1 MKTKFMQFI
10 VSLWEG
16 WGEVKQVVE
25 NQPETTPLAANPVA
39 ELVKSSPVSLTD
51 RVNRFLQSA
60 YDFRHNLLTEETEFR
75 PAGKVGEG
83 FSSVGKREL
92 NTFALRPMHGEL
104 HVGTRISA
112 VIFIPLVFLL
122 IILSFFIWMNF
133 LPGMEWIVLK
143 RLPAVYLPIR
153 CG

>member
-10 VSLWEG
+10 ASLWEG

-25 NQPETTPLAANPVA
+25 NQPETTPLAANPAA

-60 YDFRHNLLTEETEFR
+60 YDFRYNLLTEETEFR

-92 NTFALRPMHGEL
+92 NTFCLEA

-133 LPGMEWIVLK
+133 LPGMERIVLK

>member
-10 VSLWEG
+10 ASLWEG

-25 NQPETTPLAANPVA
+25 NQPETTPLAANPAA

-60 YDFRHNLLTEETEFR
+60 YDFRYNLLTEETEFR

-92 NTFALRPMHGEL
+92 NTFC
-104 HVGTRISA
+104 T
-112 VIFIPLVFLL
+112 
-122 IILSFFIWMNF
+122 
-133 LPGMEWIVLK
+133 
-143 RLPAVYLPIR
+143 
-153 CG
+153 